1 MEFLT
6 IAQAADRLNMT
17 TQAAYDALN
26 RGDLERVPGDGG
38 VILLT
43 GPSVDAF
50 ARLRRSRAAVGTDPL
65 TAARYLAE
73 RLRPPPPR
81 LTVDGRSVHTGEAP
95 KPSRPPTREELRA
108 RRDGA
113 LRHMP
118 GLRALFGADVLDA
131 VILPD
136 GAGCRW
142 CASDV
147 PAAEVFAT
155 RDGDAVFRVLFGSE
169 PCARDVARWDDQ
181 IAATERR
188 RAATQAA
195 SEHAAADGRMRADAL
210 RFAELKIGA
219 PYLKG
224 ADGPMSFDCSGLIR
238 WAYVNAAG
246 VLVPDSRGALPAAGR
261 RIELAALE
269 PGDLVINEDATH
281 AGIYAGNGRVL
292 HSVEGGVQYTTLDGF
307 RDGVRLTRAGL
318 LASGQPVGG
327 GALSALTAASWL
339 RQAAAEQ
346 GIDLEAP

>member
-1 MEFLT
+1 MT

-26 RGDLERVPGDGG
+26 RGDLERTPGEG

-65 TAARYLAE
+65 TAARYLAD

-95 KPSRPPTREELRA
+95 KPSGPPTREELRA

-118 GLRALFGADVLDA
+118 GLRALFGADVLNA
-131 VILPD
+131 VILPE

-142 CASDV
+142 CASEV
-147 PAAEVFAT
+147 PAADVFAA
-155 RDGDAVFRVLFGSE
+155 RDSTGTYRVLFGTE
-169 PCARDVARWDDQ
+169 PCGRDLARWDTEVT
-181 IAATERR
+181 ATERR
-188 RAATQAA
+188 RAAAQAA

-219 PYLKG
+219 PYADD
-224 ADGPMSFDCSGLIR
+224 ADGPLSFNCAGLIR
-238 WAYVNAAG
+238 WAYVQAAG
-246 VLVPDSRGALPAAGR
+246 VLVPRMNLPLIDAGQ

-269 PGDLVINEDATH
+269 PGDLVFNAPATH
-281 AGIYAGNGRVL
+281 VGIYAGSGRVL

-307 RDGVRLTRAGL
+307 RDGVRLSRAGL
-318 LASGQPVGG
+318 LASGQPVDG